1 MDFGDVLKQAWSDVQ
16 AADLPEDLQALA
28 LKEAL
33 RHYLGTASTPRRTAP
48 PSSPTVTIPSKPSEN
63 GDAPAVDTG
72 DFLQKIAHGSG
83 VDATLLED
91 ILTLVDGKIHVLLP
105 RRVFKGTVISD
116 ARTVM
121 TVVAGA
127 RRWGLD
133 ERTTDIEIVREVLQD
148 LDLYDSKNF
157 KSKHVTEVP
166 GTNYIKAQGVL
177 QAKGDLHQKFA
188 EAAQKLYDAMNA

>member
-1 MDFGDVLKQAWSDVQ
+1 
-16 AADLPEDLQALA
+16 
-28 LKEAL
+28 
-33 RHYLGTASTPRRTAP
+33 HYLGTASTPRRTAP

-148 LDLYDSKNF
+148 LDLYDSK
-157 KSKHVTEVP
+157 
-166 GTNYIKAQGVL
+166 
-177 QAKGDLHQKFA
+177 
-188 EAAQKLYDAMNA
+188 